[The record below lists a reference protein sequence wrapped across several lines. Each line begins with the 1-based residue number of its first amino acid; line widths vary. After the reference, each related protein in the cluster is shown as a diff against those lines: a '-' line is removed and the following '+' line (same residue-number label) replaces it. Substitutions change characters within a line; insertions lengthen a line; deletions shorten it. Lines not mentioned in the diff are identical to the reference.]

1 MGIRQFAGQKIW
13 SQVRNKIG
21 KDRGKEMTVKKKYF
35 LLIGFLSTRMM
46 FRRINEL
53 LKFAI

>member
-21 KDRGKEMTVKKKYF
+21 KDRGKEMTVKK
-35 LLIGFLSTRMM
+35 FLSTRMM
-46 FRRINEL
+46 FRIINEL